1 MQVVVGSRTGA
12 YTFLFGPVG
21 FLCHQGLSMAMP
33 SIGGT
38 TPAISKQ
45 GQFEGDFDLGLQ
57 DLGWDIGT
65 GG

>member
-1 MQVVVGSRTGA
+1 
-12 YTFLFGPVG
+12 
-21 FLCHQGLSMAMP
+21 MP